1 MVKQPAEDDY
11 FFEVEAKGNT
21 TTMKRKRRIVEFANF
36 SASIAYVSE
45 EDFGSTIQQQAIE
58 SR

>member
-1 MVKQPAEDDY
+1 MTKQPAEDDY
-11 FFEVEAKGNT
+11 FFEVEAEGNT
-21 TTMKRKRRIVEFANF
+21 TTMKSKGRIVEFANF

-45 EDFGSTIQQQAIE
+45 VDYGLTVQQQAIE